1 MERNCEHCGRAY
13 IAKSSRSKFCKEAEC
28 VRSRDAARKRRG
40 PGGEV
45 VVAFPVP
52 TPADEPCGPLEAAAR
67 EELMACDRAD
77 TFAGRLALGLA
88 RRMDAG
94 SRDTGSSVSSLSK
107 ELRAAMADATKDAP
121 RAADAIDEL
130 KARRLARH
138 A

>member
-13 IAKSSRSKFCKEAEC
+13 IAKSVRAKFCKEAEC
-28 VRSRDAARKRRG
+28 IRSRDAARKRRG
-40 PGGEV
+40 PGGDVAPV
-45 VVAFPVP
+45 VLLP
-52 TPADEPCGPLEAAAR
+52 TAADGECGPLERAAR
-67 EELMACDRAD
+67 DELLACDRAD

-94 SRDTGSSVSSLSK
+94 SRDTGSGVSSLSK

-130 KARRLARH
+130 KARRLRH